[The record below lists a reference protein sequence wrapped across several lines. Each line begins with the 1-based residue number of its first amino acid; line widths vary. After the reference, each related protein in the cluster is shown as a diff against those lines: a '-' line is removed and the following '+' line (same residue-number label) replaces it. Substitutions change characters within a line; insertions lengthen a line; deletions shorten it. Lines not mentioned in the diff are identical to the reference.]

1 MRCEARKR
9 EERRTGA
16 WNFCGLRVFLELAFG
31 WYGDWL
37 LRTCCLAETLL
48 ADCSFSRSAA
58 LQHASGLRVLAN
70 GVLRS
75 EIRSLGGLVAVRFD
89 AISFSESG
97 GFPLFLLGF
106 AACCLWNRVG
116 RSRDSGDLSSLPR
129 FLRLNKSVLGIS
141 HVSKSSFDEIALECF
156 LFRVGVRGWSE
167 AGKNARAINGVMS
180 FCWFSVAALCF
191 ISVICVTFSMSEKHF
206 SQSMGGGP
214 EWKGCWWLTGLLEV
228 CRVMRLLGFLF
239 AFLVFSRRERRS
251 WVVGGLGEWS
261 RHDVW
266 FGFPCGRLPSCFAE
280 QLFMAST

>member
-1 MRCEARKR
+1 MCCEARKR
-9 EERRTGA
+9 EERRR
-16 WNFCGLRVFLELAFG
+16 LRDFLEFASG

-37 LRTCCLAETLL
+37 LRACCLAETLL
-48 ADCSFSRSAA
+48 ADCSFSPSAA
-58 LQHASGLRVLAN
+58 FQHASGLRILGN
-70 GVLRS
+70 GAPRS

-129 FLRLNKSVLGIS
+129 FLHLNKSVLGLSYVLS

-156 LFRVGVRGWSE
+156 LLRVGVRGWSE

-214 EWKGCWWLTGLLEV
+214 EWKGCWKFVVWCVFWVFFLPFWGSLVEKGGDGLGGVEGNGVNMMCGL
-228 CRVMRLLGFLF
+228 
-239 AFLVFSRRERRS
+239 AFH
-251 WVVGGLGEWS
+251 VGGFQAVLRS
-261 RHDVW
+261 R
-266 FGFPCGRLPSCFAE
+266 F
-280 QLFMAST
+280 